1 MSAASSAVARDASQ
15 PTQRCVAD
23 ELVLARIA
31 AENGA
36 TRADLLRDL
45 APFTSHRLSPSE
57 LRAGVDQSIVSLLFD
72 AIISDSRG
80 RYRLSPS
87 GEDAI
92 GAFLGGRKLPAT
104 WAGIRDVRL
113 VAAALDLQP
122 EPQILKALERPE
134 GLRGLIL
141 QKHFGV
147 GGKRV
152 LSSSRLR
159 MALAVVALE
168 RAFGNKIKSGLEA
181 GRGLSVKASRLL
193 AGQLARRPRDFGTDM
208 RLVAGLAAEVVG
220 ASQSDPNSLR
230 QAVLRQLVSERLGG
244 SGQAKIDAEPTVV
257 ATPVV
262 SRPNNDEAVAQRETV
277 EVGVRLSEAS
287 QNRRPAAASRPDLVG
302 FAGAVLKHADEV
314 ADGWP
319 GNRKAF
325 IARVWRAIDVA
336 HPEWGL
342 SDIEFKSMLAE
353 AHRTGHVILG
363 SADIKN
369 KATLKDV
376 QDSAIAY
383 KNTVWHFIRVE
394 N

>member
-1 MSAASSAVARDASQ
+1 
-15 PTQRCVAD
+15 
-23 ELVLARIA
+23 
-31 AENGA
+31 
-36 TRADLLRDL
+36 
-45 APFTSHRLSPSE
+45 
-57 LRAGVDQSIVSLLFD
+57 
-72 AIISDSRG
+72 
-80 RYRLSPS
+80 
-87 GEDAI
+87 
-92 GAFLGGRKLPAT
+92 
-104 WAGIRDVRL
+104 
-113 VAAALDLQP
+113 
-122 EPQILKALERPE
+122 LKALERPD

-141 QKHFGV
+141 QKTFGV

-208 RLVAGLAAEVVG
+208 RLIAALAAEAVG

-230 QAVLRQLVSERLGG
+230 QALLRQLVSEKLGG
-244 SGQAKIDAEPTVV
+244 GGENPKPARLAPAPMQGHEHSIGPAREAAVQTVPDQIAERLVD
-257 ATPVV
+257 
-262 SRPNNDEAVAQRETV
+262 SR
-277 EVGVRLSEAS
+277 L
-287 QNRRPAAASRPDLVG
+287 PAAASRPDLEG
-302 FAGAVLKHADEV
+302 FTKAVMRHADAV

-325 IARVWRAIDVA
+325 IAHVWRAIDAA

-376 QDSAIAY
+376 QESAIAY